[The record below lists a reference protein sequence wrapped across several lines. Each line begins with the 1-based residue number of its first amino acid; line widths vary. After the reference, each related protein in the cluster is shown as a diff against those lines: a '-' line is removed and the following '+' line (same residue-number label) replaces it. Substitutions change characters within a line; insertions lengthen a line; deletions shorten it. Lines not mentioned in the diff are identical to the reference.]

1 MLNRSNGILLDG
13 DIKVYTTQNR
23 GFTPEEIAERAIEKI
38 IYVGKDS
45 HPAIRDQAEAFK
57 KHIYAVLVQS
67 LQQAVQS
74 DRTTVANRLRD
85 AGHPE
90 LIKILEDKSKQLL
103 PNPQPICN
111 NFIRR
116 QQNNIIFKTN

>member
-1 MLNRSNGILLDG
+1 MLDKSRGVLLEG

-45 HPAIRDQAEAFK
+45 HPVIRDQAEAFK
-57 KHIYAVLVQS
+57 KHIFVVLVDA
-67 LQQAVQS
+67 LRQAVQS

-85 AGHPE
+85 AGHSE
-90 LIKILEDKSKQLL
+90 LIKILED
-103 PNPQPICN
+103 
-111 NFIRR
+111 
-116 QQNNIIFKTN
+116 